1 MILEMTAP
9 PRPVVDDLSPTPIVI
24 VGHVDHGK
32 STLIGRLLHDSG
44 SLPEGRLEAA
54 RASSRSRGLEIEWS
68 FLLDSLQAERDQGV
82 TIDATRLPFD
92 LDGRPF
98 VIIDAP
104 GHRQFLRNMV
114 TGAAGAAAA
123 VLVIDVTEGV
133 QEQTHRHALM
143 LRLIGVRHVIVLMN
157 KADLL
162 GYDQARIEAVGTAI
176 GRVLGSMGMDVSA
189 LIPASARHGDN
200 VASRSAHLRWYR
212 GPTLLE
218 ALQAVP
224 NLPTQVN
231 RPFRLP
237 VQDVYRDGDV
247 RIVVGRIEAG
257 RIAVGDEVCVGEA
270 ETPARVAQIVRWSTQ
285 PAPERREAAAGEST
299 ALVLE
304 PQVVVERGDMIF
316 RPDERPLRA
325 SRLRA
330 RLFWLRPETLR
341 VGESFRLR
349 LATAEY
355 AVTVT
360 AIENVVQIDDLS
372 EQSAPEV
379 PPEGF
384 AEVVLAAPQGIMFDV
399 FEPGGRGGRGVLV
412 DSYGRIVGGAPLLG
426 PAAIDGA
433 HAIHP
438 VDSAVTPLDR
448 ARARGHA
455 GGVFWMTGLPGA
467 GKSTLARASESLLFS
482 RGTDVMVL
490 DGDTLRSRLNSDL
503 GFSDADRTENIRR
516 TASVARLMADAGLVV
531 LVALISPLAS
541 QRAMAREIV
550 GEAFQ
555 EVFVAADASVCEHRD
570 PKGHYA
576 AARAG
581 RLPGFT
587 GVDGGYEIPQAPA
600 LTVETTTRPIAA
612 CAEALTLFIEAA
624 TASTEPGV
632 QRRIR

>member
-1 MILEMTAP
+1 MILDLAP
-9 PRPVVDDLSPTPIVI
+9 PRRVAVDDTTPTPIVI

-54 RASSRSRGLEIEWS
+54 RASSQKRGLEIEWS

-82 TIDATRLPFD
+82 TIDATRLPFQV
-92 LDGRPF
+92 DGRPF

-123 VLVIDVTEGV
+123 VLVIDVAEGARD
-133 QEQTHRHALM
+133 QTRRHAML

-162 GYDQARIEAVGTAI
+162 DYDEAAIEAAAGAVGTLLAS
-176 GRVLGSMGMDVSA
+176 LGLHASA

-200 VASRSAHLRWYR
+200 VAARSTNLGWYS
-212 GPTLLE
+212 GPTLME
-218 ALQAVP
+218 ALAAVP
-224 NLPTQVN
+224 MLASQAD
-231 RPFRLP
+231 RAFRLP

-247 RIVVGRIEAG
+247 RTIVGRVEAG
-257 RIAVGDEVCVGEA
+257 RIAVGDEVLVGIA
-270 ETPARVAQIVRWSTQ
+270 ETRARVAAIVGWQTGVRSHSV
-285 PAPERREAAAGEST
+285 AGEST
-299 ALVLE
+299 AIVLE
-304 PQVVVERGDMIF
+304 PDVVIERGDMIF
-316 RPDERPLRA
+316 RPGERPIRA
-325 SRLRA
+325 SRVRA
-330 RLFWLRPETLR
+330 RLFWLRAEALR
-341 VGESFRLR
+341 LGEAFRLR

-355 AVTVT
+355 AVTVS
-360 AIENVVQIDDLS
+360 AIENVVEIDELS
-372 EQSAPEV
+372 ERTTHEV
-379 PPEGF
+379 PPDGF
-384 AEVVLAAPQGIMFDV
+384 AEIVLAAPQGILFDV

-412 DSYGRIVGGAPLLG
+412 DAYGRIVGGVPLLG
-426 PAAIDGA
+426 AAEIDGT

-467 GKSTLARASESLLFS
+467 GKSTLARATESLLFS
-482 RGTDVMVL
+482 RGSDVVVL

-503 GFSDADRTENIRR
+503 GFSDEDRTENIRR
-516 TASVARLMADAGLVV
+516 TASVARLMSDAGLVV

-541 QRAMAREIV
+541 QRAMAGAIV
-550 GEAFQ
+550 GETFR
-555 EVFVAADASVCEHRD
+555 EVFVAAGADVCEARD

-581 RLPGFT
+581 KLPGFT
-587 GVDGGYEIPQAPA
+587 GIDGGYEVPTDPA
-600 LTVETTTRPIAA
+600 FRVETASRPVAA
-612 CAEALTLFIEAA
+612 CAEALALFVEAV
-624 TASTEPGV
+624 TAVSEPGV
-632 QRRIR
+632 QRRSR